1 MVGEARAS
9 YRSRPRA
16 AAMVAVVIDDVGA
29 RRRVEAVL
37 ARAGLQIGAAEEDA
51 LSLSA
56 TLGGRSPSVVVV
68 APGERSSVTA
78 AIRSVRRRLG
88 GVPIVALSPAG
99 DEVECRRAI
108 SAGADGAV
116 RDRDLDAALAA
127 TVTAAAAGQ
136 ISFPDGLQGA
146 ADERS
151 LTPRE
156 KQVLRC
162 VVTGLTNAQ
171 IARELGLAEST
182 VKSHLSSAFAKLGV
196 ASRAEAA
203 ALIRDQVRAPGLD
216 PAPGGSEGEPGA
228 TW

>member
-1 MVGEARAS
+1 MVGGARTS
-9 YRSRPRA
+9 DRPRPRTA
-16 AAMVAVVIDDVGA
+16 ATVAIVVDDAGS

-37 ARAGLQIGAAEEDA
+37 AKAGLQIGAAEEDA
-51 LSLSA
+51 LSLSVR
-56 TLGGRSPSVVVV
+56 LGGSSPSVVVV
-68 APGERSSVTA
+68 APGERSGITA

-88 GVPIVALSPAG
+88 SVPIVALSPAG
-99 DEVECRRAI
+99 DEAECRRAI

-116 RDRDLDAALAA
+116 RDSDLDAALAA
-127 TVTAAAAGQ
+127 TVIAAAAGQ
-136 ISFPDGLQGA
+136 ISFPNGLQGA

-156 KQVLRC
+156 KQVLTS

-171 IARELGLAEST
+171 IGRKLGLAEST

-203 ALIRDQVRAPGLD
+203 ALIRDQVRPPG
-216 PAPGGSEGEPGA
+216 AGAGGSEPEA